1 LPRDPFHRLERHAE
15 IGTVLLRLFLAFVLI
30 YGTQDNVFSRERMLE
45 FRDFL
50 AQNGFPWP
58 LASAYLSAYAQ
69 FACGILILVGY
80 MTRSAAL
87 VMVVNFLVA
96 LGMVHVGLP
105 FNANI
110 APLAMLFGSLFLFFH
125 GPGPFALD
133 GRGAGEGRGATP
145 APTAMTDEES
155 YTSVP

>member
-1 LPRDPFHRLERHAE
+1 MPRDPFHRLERHAE

-133 GRGAGEGRGATP
+133 GREAGEGRGATP

>member
-1 LPRDPFHRLERHAE
+1 MPRDPFHRLERHAE